1 MSNYPRITH
10 HENQAQGNLICPVVQ
25 KYIIS
30 KDYYDV
36 QNKVLFFNKPSK
48 AFLEGEER

>member
-10 HENQAQGNLICPVVQ
+10 HENQAQGNLICPAV
-25 KYIIS
+25 KKCTIL
-30 KDYYDV
+30 KDYYNV
-36 QNKVLFFNKPSK
+36 RNKLLLFNKTFK